1 MFKISCLGK
10 EESLYFTLYDLSGD
24 VPTKELYFCNEASK
38 TINNIKSIINNIES
52 IDIMINKYFFINILL
67 YDKK

>member
-10 EESLYFTLYDLSGD
+10 EESPYFILYDPSRD
-24 VPTKELYFCNEASK
+24 VPTKELYCNEASK